1 MAHVSY
7 IGTSNLPDYNL
18 GPLVGSGCDTLSLP
32 NPSQGGALGTV
43 SAYIHQEWQTIFV
56 NAQNLKGQNV
66 TMSVYDGLG
75 SLKFEVESL
84 KSVGGYFTQNI
95 NATNWPAGL
104 YLIELKTEKE
114 KIACK
119 VVKY

>member
-1 MAHVSY
+1 MYH
-7 IGTSNLPDYNL
+7 D
-18 GPLVGSGCDTLSLP
+18 
-32 NPSQGGALGTV
+32 
-43 SAYIHQEWQTIFV
+43 WQTIFV
-56 NAQNLKGQNV
+56 NAQKLKGQNV
-66 TMSVYDGLG
+66 TISVYDGLG
-75 SLKFEVESL
+75 SLKFEVENL

-95 NATNWPAGL
+95 NAANWPAGL